1 MSKMNHL
8 QRIAAAITHQ
18 KPDRVPVVAVTISR
32 SLKEAGYSLKEVVH
46 DASKIAE
53 AKIAAHEKYGD
64 DGIVASLDLY
74 VEPEALGAKT
84 ELREHVPIVTEH
96 PLAKDKDFSRLVK
109 PTLKDGRFPV
119 VLEEVKLLKEKYG
132 DEVCIGPVTGGPIT
146 TAANLRGVE
155 NLLMDMVLDPSY
167 VHELLRLCTDV
178 CLDYYRA
185 ICEAGAHAIIMLD
198 PVSTNT
204 IMSPEQYQE
213 FTMPYQK
220 ELFAVCAEHSVV
232 GVNHICA
239 DTSLIWEKM
248 INVGAP
254 AIQIDFPI
262 DLEDCK
268 KRVGPETCIMGNVN
282 PIETMLYGN
291 PDDVYN
297 AAVKCIKA
305 AGNQSGF
312 VLTPGC
318 DLNPKTPE
326 ENIKALV
333 QAAKDCAYDDDGNV
347 QF

>member
-1 MSKMNHL
+1 
-8 QRIAAAITHQ
+8 
-18 KPDRVPVVAVTISR
+18 
-32 SLKEAGYSLKEVVH
+32 
-46 DASKIAE
+46 
-53 AKIAAHEKYGD
+53 
-64 DGIVASLDLY
+64 
-74 VEPEALGAKT
+74 
-84 ELREHVPIVTEH
+84 
-96 PLAKDKDFSRLVK
+96 LAKDKDFSRLVK

-132 DEVCIGPVTGGPIT
+132 PIT
-146 TAANLRGVE
+146 TSANLRGVE

-254 AIQIDFPI
+254 AIQIWRTVRNGSVLKLVSWVMSIPSRPCFTVIP
-262 DLEDCK
+262 
-268 KRVGPETCIMGNVN
+268 TMS
-282 PIETMLYGN
+282 TML
-291 PDDVYN
+291 
-297 AAVKCIKA
+297 
-305 AGNQSGF
+305 
-312 VLTPGC
+312 L
-318 DLNPKTPE
+318 
-326 ENIKALV
+326 
-333 QAAKDCAYDDDGNV
+333 
-347 QF
+347 